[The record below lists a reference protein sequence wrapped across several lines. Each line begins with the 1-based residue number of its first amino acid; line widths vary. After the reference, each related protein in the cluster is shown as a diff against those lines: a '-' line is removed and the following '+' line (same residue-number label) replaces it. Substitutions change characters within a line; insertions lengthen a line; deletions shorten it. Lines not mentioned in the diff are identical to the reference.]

1 MLIFHR
7 TGFSLSLSLCLSLY
21 WLFLLTCSALF
32 RTKHSSFFV
41 SLAQNCEPLFTFGFQ
56 MSCHLLILTAPH
68 ISLPRRRK
76 FSGKNFLSNN
86 YLKQQQN
93 IEHLGRQSICAFK
106 LLVNINLFPK
116 KISWKSTS
124 PILFHIASKTKPLS
138 LRRLTSMNGCFYCSE
153 HKRTALILTRR
164 SKSHLG

>member
-1 MLIFHR
+1 MCEWGVLLIER
-7 TGFSLSLSLCLSLY
+7 GGTGIDLRERHCEERMWEGIVSSSFIRHPFLTNLGYSLVPLFSLNPFFLVADFSPQTFLSLSVSVSLY

-76 FSGKNFLSNN
+76 FSTKNFLNTQWFKTTILHIRVDNQFVLLN
-86 YLKQQQN
+86 Y
-93 IEHLGRQSICAFK
+93 
-106 LLVNINLFPK
+106 
-116 KISWKSTS
+116 
-124 PILFHIASKTKPLS
+124 
-138 LRRLTSMNGCFYCSE
+138 
-153 HKRTALILTRR
+153 
-164 SKSHLG
+164 